1 MVISILSAAG
11 FLLMLLL
18 LVEAGRRIGLRR
30 ASKDPDPSRL
40 GIGPI
45 EGALFGLLGLL
56 IAFTFSGAENR
67 FQARRQLIV
76 QEANAI
82 GTAYLRVDLL
92 PSSEQPRMR
101 ENFRR
106 YVDARLA
113 VYRLLSNPQASREAR
128 LQAEALQLEIW
139 GQAVRCTQASGA
151 PLPGLLLLPALNEM
165 IDVTTTRAVAL
176 QTHPPRIVY
185 GILFG
190 LTFLSALV
198 AGYATAGS
206 RARSW
211 LHITGFAAAMV
222 LALAVIV
229 DFEYPRL
236 GFIRIDSVDQILV
249 DLRAGMR

>member
-1 MVISILSAAG
+1 
-11 FLLMLLL
+11 
-18 LVEAGRRIGLRR
+18 VEAGRRLGLRR
-30 ASKDPDPSRL
+30 ANQDPDHSRL

-92 PSSEQPRMR
+92 PASEQPRMR
-101 ENFRR
+101 ESFRQ

-113 VYRLLSNPQASREAR
+113 VYRLLADPQASRTAR
-128 LQAEALQLEIW
+128 LRAEALQLEIW
-139 GQAVRCTQASGA
+139 GQAVRSTQASGTT
-151 PLPGLLLLPALNEM
+151 LSGMLLLPALNEM
-165 IDVTTTRAVAL
+165 IDITTTRAVAL

-190 LTFLSALV
+190 LTLLSALV

-211 LHITGFAAAMV
+211 LHITCYTAVMV
-222 LALAVIV
+222 LALVVIV

-236 GFIRIDSVDQILV
+236 GFIRIDAVDQILM
-249 DLRAGMR
+249 DLRAGMN